1 MLDAV
6 GVRNVAPQCEGL
18 RTGPEQR
25 DRGRQAAFIDVREN
39 YLHAFVGAT
48 DREFAAKSAG
58 RACDDSYLFTKLFHP
73 GPDGTVALFRGF

>member
-6 GVRNVAPQCEGL
+6 SVRNVAPQCEGL

-39 YLHAFVGAT
+39 YLHAFVGAA
-48 DREFAAKSAG
+48 DRKFAAKSAG
-58 RACDDSYLFTKLFHP
+58 RACDDSYLFTKLFHNTRT
-73 GPDGTVALFRGF
+73 G

>member
-6 GVRNVAPQCEGL
+6 SFRNVAPHCEGL
-18 RTGPEQR
+18 GTGPEQR
-25 DRGRQAAFIDVREN
+25 DRRRQAAFIDVREN